1 MFLITVLLL
10 ITGVVFILGAR
21 EWGAGLDQNAQF
33 ASRSAL
39 AEVERRA
46 NSPFNRFDTWFR
58 NTDIGKKLEIQIARA
73 GMKVPVA
80 VFALMILVTAVV
92 AIIFVGRILA
102 PLFGVL
108 AAVLVGFL
116 FITFLKRR
124 EERRREE
131 FIAQLPELARVLSNA
146 TQAGLALPT
155 AIAMAADE
163 LDDPAGA
170 ELQRAA
176 HNMRLGKSFE
186 GAIADM
192 RERMPSREIGVLIST
207 LLIAS
212 RSGGA
217 LVTALRNISDTLE
230 QRKETRREIRTI
242 LSETKGTA
250 WALLTMGI
258 LALFGLNALNPGS
271 VEKMLES
278 LIGVGILVAVATLFT
293 VGMVIVQRMT
303 KINY

>member
-1 MFLITVLLL
+1 MFMITVLLL
-10 ITGVVFILGAR
+10 ITSVVFILGAR
-21 EWGAGLDQNAQF
+21 EWGVGLDQNAQL

-46 NSPFNRFDTWFR
+46 NSPFNRLDVWFR

-73 GMKVPVA
+73 GLKIPVA
-80 VFALMILVTAVV
+80 LFALMVLVSGAV
-92 AIIFVGRILA
+92 AIVFVGRILA
-102 PLFGVL
+102 PLFGLL

-116 FITFLKRR
+116 FVSFLKRR
-124 EERRREE
+124 EERRKEE
-131 FIAQLPELARVLSNA
+131 FIGQLPELARVLSNA

-155 AIAMAADE
+155 AIAMAAEE
-163 LDDPAGA
+163 LDDPAGS

-176 HNMRLGKSFE
+176 HSMRLGKSFE
-186 GAIADM
+186 GAVADL

-230 QRKETRREIRTI
+230 QRKETRREVRTI
-242 LSETKGTA
+242 LSETKGSA
-250 WALLTMGI
+250 WALLIMGI

-271 VEKMLES
+271 VGEMLES
-278 LIGVGILVAVATLFT
+278 VIGIGILIVVAVLFT
-293 VGMVIVQRMT
+293 VGILIVQRMT

>member
-1 MFLITVLLL
+1 MLLITVL
-10 ITGVVFILGAR
+10 IAGTGILFILAAR
-21 EWGAGLDQNAQF
+21 EWGAGLDQNAQM

-46 NSPFNRFDTWFR
+46 NSPFNRFDTWLR
-58 NTDIGKKLEIQIARA
+58 RSDIGKNLETRLARA
-73 GMKVPVA
+73 GVKMPVTL
-80 VFALMILVTAVV
+80 FALLIIVGGSL
-92 AIIFVGRILA
+92 AIIFVGQLLA
-102 PLFGVL
+102 PLFGFL

-116 FITFLKRR
+116 FLQYLKRK
-124 EERRREE
+124 EERRKEE

-155 AIAMAADE
+155 AIAMAAEE
-163 LDDPAGA
+163 LDDPAGS
-170 ELQRAA
+170 ELRRAA
-176 HNMRLGKSFE
+176 HTMRLGKSFDA
-186 GAIADM
+186 AIADM
-192 RERMPSREIGVLIST
+192 RERMPSREIGVLVST

-250 WALLTMGI
+250 WALLVMGV
-258 LALFGLNALNPGS
+258 LSLFGLNMLNPGS
-271 VEKMLES
+271 VGAMLDS
-278 LIGVGILVAVATLFT
+278 LLGIILLAVVGVLFT
-293 VGMVIVQRMT
+293 IGFIAVQRMT